1 MTCVLL
7 GGIRDGDIRHDAS
20 GDEYGHD
27 ASGDEYGRDAS
38 GGDAAATPILDWGND
53 DVARLYDD
61 IAEGAIQAAPEFLV
75 SAHRSVGARI
85 RAVYGL
91 NDQQPASVTLSRGRG
106 SCSQRLAVVEAL
118 ARRHGIATRA
128 RGLVLRGEFWYPRF
142 RHLHG
147 VIPKSVLLAWPEFLI
162 DGSWRDISEIVSP
175 PALPAV
181 SVDSAVE
188 PFTNSGEETL
198 FDAIGRAPISWGKSV
213 PCNCLDFSE
222 FVERDLG
229 TFDSRDELFEKFGQ
243 TMSTPVRVL
252 LDPVFRNWSASG

>member
-20 GDEYGHD
+20 G
-27 ASGDEYGRDAS
+27 GDV
-38 GGDAAATPILDWGND
+38 AATPILDWGND

-61 IAEGAIQAAPEFLV
+61 IAGGAIQSAQEFLV

-91 NDQQPASVTLSRGRG
+91 DDRQPVSVTLSRGRG

-118 ARRHGIATRA
+118 ARRHGTATRV

-142 RHLHG
+142 RHLHA
-147 VIPKSVLLAWPEFLI
+147 VIPKSVLLAWPEFLV
-162 DGSWRDISEIVSP
+162 DERWRDISEIVSP
-175 PALPAV
+175 PALPGV
-181 SVDSAVE
+181 STVSSVE
-188 PFTNSGEETL
+188 PFTNAGAETL
-198 FDAIGRAPISWGKSV
+198 FDAIGRAPISWGKAVS
-213 PCNCLDFSE
+213 CDCLDFSE
-222 FVERDLG
+222 FVDRDLG
-229 TFDSRDELFEKFGQ
+229 TFESRDELFEKFGQ

-252 LDPVFRNWSASG
+252 LDPAFRNWSASG